1 MRRARPYAT
10 LANPVQPLTQ
20 QRCLLNIACV
30 DFEGVLVPEIWV
42 GLAERTGIEALQATT
57 RDIPDYDQLMRQ
69 RLELMTRHGLGLRD
83 IQAAA
88 DALEPLPGAAT
99 FLAWLRTEFQVAIVS
114 DTFYELAVPLL
125 RKLNN
130 PMMLCHRLTIEAGRI
145 SGYQLR
151 QADPKRH
158 AVRAFKSMNFKV
170 VATGDSYNDV
180 PMLTEADRG
189 WFFCP
194 PENVCRDHPNIPPVR
209 SYDALKEALML
220 AKTDFS

>member
-1 MRRARPYAT
+1 M
-10 LANPVQPLTQ
+10 
-20 QRCLLNIACV
+20 NIACL

-57 RDIPDYDQLMRQ
+57 RDVPDYDQLMRQ
-69 RLELMTRHGLGLRD
+69 RLALMTQHGLGLRD

-88 DALEPLPGAAT
+88 DALEPLPGAAN

-125 RKLNN
+125 RKLNT
-130 PMMLCHRLTIEAGRI
+130 PMMLCHRLTIDGGGRI
-145 SGYQLR
+145 TGYVLR

-158 AVRAFKSMNFKV
+158 AVRGFKGMNFKV
-170 VATGDSYNDV
+170 AATGDSYNDV

-194 PENVCRDHPNIPPVR
+194 PENVCRDYPAIPPVH
-209 SYDALKEALML
+209 SYAALQEAFSA
-220 AKTDFS
+220 AKREFS